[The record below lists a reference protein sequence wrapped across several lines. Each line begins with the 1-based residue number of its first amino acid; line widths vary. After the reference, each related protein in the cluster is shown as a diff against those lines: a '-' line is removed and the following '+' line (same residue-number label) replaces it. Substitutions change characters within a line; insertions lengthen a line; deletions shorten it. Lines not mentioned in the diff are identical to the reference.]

1 MKCYTKL
8 VYLSLTWARIHP
20 LQIAS
25 SLSRESSATL
35 HKCIKEVVQYAV
47 EVDADCDRFPL
58 EWLFHFRWGKKPGKV
73 NGKILLIY
81 SNPFDKKKI
90 LFTGD

>member
-8 VYLSLTWARIHP
+8 ARIHP

-25 SLSRESSATL
+25 SLSRESTATI
-35 HKCIKEVVQYAV
+35 HKCIKEVIQYAV

-73 NGKILLIY
+73 NGKEIDFIVAGGRTTAYVPGLQKL
-81 SNPFDKKKI
+81 
-90 LFTGD
+90 